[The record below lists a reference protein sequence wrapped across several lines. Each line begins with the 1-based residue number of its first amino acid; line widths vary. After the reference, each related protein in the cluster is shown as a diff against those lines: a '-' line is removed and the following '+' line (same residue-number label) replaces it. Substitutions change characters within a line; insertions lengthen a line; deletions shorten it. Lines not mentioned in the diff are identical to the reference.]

1 MTRTFTAR
9 RSGALGLV
17 VVMAIAIAFGA
28 SGCAVSAEA
37 GTAPPASSPA
47 VTPTGTPVP
56 PPTPTPTRV
65 PVDPEAPAIAQAAR
79 DLVRATDGWALV
91 ETRTALDVAAAQLET
106 DVARST
112 NAPAL
117 DDAARVDTDI
127 STVLG
132 IIGSLRSEVVGTAIR
147 VLNEETGGADQSVRD
162 TVYLAIVEQQNASA
176 PTRESVRAITALVAT
191 TRKAQDSQVAYLA
204 EQAQASASS
213 PSTSQTGNSPST
225 TLSPIYLE
233 PHEFNICDTYF
244 GHATWETGILDPN
257 TGEYVP
263 TEVRRFPE
271 CP

>member
-1 MTRTFTAR
+1 MTRTFSAR

-106 DVARST
+106 DLVVAT
-112 NAPAL
+112 NSPTDHDSARI
-117 DDAARVDTDI
+117 DADI
-127 STVLG
+127 AAVLG
-132 IIGSLRSEVVGTAIR
+132 GVAAVRGEVVGTSIR
-147 VLNEETGGADQSVRD
+147 VLNEETLEADQAIRDSVYRG
-162 TVYLAIVEQQNASA
+162 IVEQQTAGA
-176 PTRESVRAITALVAT
+176 PTSDTPRLVAQLVT
-191 TRKAQDSQVAYLA
+191 ATRAAQDAQAAYLSA
-204 EQAQASASS
+204 AQR
-213 PSTSQTGNSPST
+213 STSSGSESSGSEPFGGGGSWGGYGSAMEFVKSNYPPGTFYDCKATPEGESCQTDWP
-225 TLSPIYLE
+225 LPDRIK
-233 PHEFNICDTYF
+233 
-244 GHATWETGILDPN
+244 
-257 TGEYVP
+257 
-263 TEVRRFPE
+263 
-271 CP
+271 